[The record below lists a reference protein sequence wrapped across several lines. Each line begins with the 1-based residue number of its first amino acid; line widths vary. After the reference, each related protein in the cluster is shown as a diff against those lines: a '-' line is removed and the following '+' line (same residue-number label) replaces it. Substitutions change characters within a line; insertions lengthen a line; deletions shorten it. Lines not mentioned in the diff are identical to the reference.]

1 MHWLNYHSL
10 VTDNDF
16 RCGGILTSSSGRI
29 VSVDR
34 SEVGGYDAWLVCVW
48 AIVADF
54 NHVVQIEFELMD
66 IEESYKC
73 ERDFLKVSQKN
84 VAETFQ

>member
-1 MHWLNYHSL
+1 M
-10 VTDNDF
+10 
-16 RCGGILTSSSGRI
+16 TSSSGRI

-34 SEVGGYDAWLVCVW
+34 SEVGGYDVWLVCVW

-54 NHVVQIEFELMD
+54 NHVVQIEFEMMD

-73 ERDFLKVSQKN
+73 ERDFLEVSQKN